1 LEEMFMSM
9 PGPRPTSSLTR
20 GVSRSYRLA
29 LSLALAIVLVPQ
41 IAGAGQLRLTW
52 VDNSG
57 GVASFRIQRKA
68 GTAGTYAQL
77 TLGGP
82 GLTSYTDTT
91 VVAGTTYCYRV
102 QAYTAAGSSAY
113 SNEACGST
121 ATGLSL
127 TVSKSGTGQG
137 TVSSSP
143 AGISCG
149 TDCTQSYAS
158 GTVVT
163 LSAAAS
169 SGSKFAGWSG
179 GGCTGTGTCTLT
191 GNTSVTVVATFTGI
205 TLSVQVTGP
214 GTVTSTPVGINCGSD
229 CSQNYVSGT
238 TVTLTATPA
247 TGANF
252 LGWSGG
258 GCTGTGTTGR
268 TCSIILKAATSVS
281 AVFY

>member
-1 LEEMFMSM
+1 
-9 PGPRPTSSLTR
+9 
-20 GVSRSYRLA
+20 
-29 LSLALAIVLVPQ
+29 LALALVPQ
-41 IAGAGQLRLTW
+41 IASASQLGLSW

-57 GVASFRIQRKA
+57 GVASFRIQRKT
-68 GTAGTYAQL
+68 GTAGTYAQIAL
-77 TLGGP
+77 WGP

-149 TDCTQSYAS
+149 TDCTQTYTS

-163 LSAAAS
+163 LSAAAA

-179 GGCTGTGTCTLT
+179 GGCTGTATCSLS
-191 GNTSVTVVATFTGI
+191 GNTSISVQATFSLVYK
-205 TLSVQVTGP
+205 LSMTVSGP
-214 GTVTSTPVGINCGSD
+214 GSVTSTPTGISCGLD
-229 CSQNYVSGT
+229 CSESYVNGT

-247 TGANF
+247 SGARF
-252 LGWSGG
+252 VDWSGG
-258 GCTGTGTTGR
+258 GCSGTAT
-268 TCSIILKAATSVS
+268 TCSVLLHAATSVS
-281 AVFY
+281 ATFSRGVGRVALR

>member
-1 LEEMFMSM
+1 MSV
-9 PGPRPTSSLTR
+9 PGPRPASPLTR
-20 GVSRSYRLA
+20 GVSGSYRLA
-29 LSLALAIVLVPQ
+29 LALTLAIVLVPQ
-41 IAGAGQLRLTW
+41 IASAGQLRLSW

-57 GVASFRIQRKA
+57 GVASFRIQRKT

-77 TLGGP
+77 ALVGP
-82 GLTSYTDTT
+82 GLIAYTDTT
-91 VVAGTTYCYRV
+91 VVNGTTYCYRV
-102 QAYTAAGSSAY
+102 QAYTATGSSAY
-113 SNEACGST
+113 SKEACGSP

-169 SGSKFAGWSG
+169 SGSKFGGWSG
-179 GGCTGTGTCTLT
+179 GGCAGTGTCTLT
-191 GNTSVTVVATFTGI
+191 GNTSVAVVATFTAITI
-205 TLSVQVTGP
+205 TLSVAVTGP
-214 GTVTSTPVGINCGSD
+214 GTVTSTPAGINCGSD
-229 CSQNYVSGT
+229 CSEKYMSGT
-238 TVTLTATPA
+238 AVTLSAKPA
-247 TGANF
+247 TGAHF
-252 LGWSGG
+252 LGWTGG
-258 GCTGTGTTGR
+258 GCTGTGTTGT
-268 TCSIILKAATSVS
+268 TCSITLKAGTSVS